1 MSDETHLLI
10 VDDDDR
16 IRDLLKQYLTR
27 AGHSVTT
34 AADAAAARKL
44 FQTFSFDL
52 AIFDIMMP
60 GEDGLSLLK
69 TLRDDG
75 NQTPVMLLT
84 ARGQSED
91 RIEGLRLGADDY
103 LPKPFEP
110 EELALRTAA
119 IIRRTHVPPPPDEVE
134 MSGLVFEPTKGLL
147 TGPSGHIRLT
157 DSELQRLTGKSEE
170 LEFRIGRVI
179 QDGTNRIGDLEFRL
193 CELESGCDIGSLGD
207 TPTLGGEDG
216 TPVTAPAPSPQPE
229 TQLAANEQADFA
241 RAQAALAARDFRT
254 AADQFETFNQ
264 TYPGSPLAIEAT
276 LRRGEALEGL
286 GDVREGARAY
296 LAAFT
301 LDQQGP
307 MAAEALFRL
316 GNSLG
321 RLGQTAE
328 ACVTLGEVGVRFP
341 DATAVNDAEA
351 AMRNIGCS

>member
-75 NQTPVMLLT
+75 NQTPVILLT

-134 MSGLVFEPTKGLL
+134 MSGLVFEPTRGLL
-147 TGPSGHIRLT
+147 TGPAGHIRLT
-157 DSELQRLTGKSEE
+157 DSELQLLTF
-170 LEFRIGRVI
+170 LARH
-179 QDGTNRIGDLEFRL
+179 
-193 CELESGCDIGSLGD
+193 
-207 TPTLGGEDG
+207 PGE
-216 TPVTAPAPSPQPE
+216 PISRE
-229 TQLAANEQADFA
+229 
-241 RAQAALAARDFRT
+241 ALADKTSSGTERSIDVQVTRLRKKIEP
-254 AADQFETFNQ
+254 DPRNPIHIQ
-264 TYPGSPLAIEAT
+264 TV
-276 LRRGEALEGL
+276 RGIG
-286 GDVREGARAY
+286 Y
-296 LAAFT
+296 
-301 LDQQGP
+301 
-307 MAAEALFRL
+307 RL
-316 GNSLG
+316 M
-321 RLGQTAE
+321 
-328 ACVTLGEVGVRFP
+328 P
-341 DATAVNDAEA
+341 D
-351 AMRNIGCS
+351 